1 MAGFLRAADE
11 LGIHLMPWQV
21 VAATYIHALGPD
33 DLWLYPD
40 VVDVVSRQQ
49 GKTELLLPFIVSRL
63 WLNRRIMH
71 TAQNRELPREVHG
84 RVADFFLEHYP
95 HLLKRKPRFA
105 NGQEEI
111 RLLGGG
117 HYRIVAPTRGGARG
131 PANDDLIVDEARELD
146 GFSFIAAAN
155 PTLQA
160 SRNPQKLW
168 LSNAGDETSIV
179 LNALRKRAD
188 EDPSLA
194 YLEWS
199 ASPERDAD
207 DREGWLEANP
217 AIGHLPQAME
227 NLENS
232 YRSYSLSGQMA
243 IFETEHLCRW
253 VPTMRPRLV
262 DDFAWKRAQALKVA
276 PVRRP
281 SFGISYAPEGRA
293 SVVMAWREDA
303 QHVALRELFDVEVD
317 ETGIAE
323 LGADALKQA
332 RRLGAASVGY
342 DDATDRD
349 LARQFTGSFAKRTK
363 PVIGKDFQNATEAF
377 VRGIESGTLRWL
389 DGDHITAD
397 LAMTSRK
404 DNDETGTYHAVRSKD
419 DVPITAA
426 LAAIRA
432 YWLASVSSPTGSLR
446 IY

>member
-1 MAGFLRAADE
+1 MHIA
-11 LGIHLMPWQV
+11 QV
-21 VAATYIHALGPD
+21 
-33 DLWLYPD
+33 
-40 VVDVVSRQQ
+40 
-49 GKTELLLPFIVSRL
+49 
-63 WLNRRIMH
+63 
-71 TAQNRELPREVHG
+71 RELPRIMFEAL
-84 RVADFFLEHYP
+84 ADAIEGEHP
-95 HLLKRKPRFA
+95 DLLPRRRGKVIWPRRGA
-105 NGQEEI
+105 GSESIVLTNG
-111 RLLGGG
+111 GT
-117 HYRIVAPTRGGARG
+117 YR
-131 PANDDLIVDEARELD
+131 
-146 GFSFIAAAN
+146 IAAAISGG
-155 PTLQA
+155 
-160 SRNPQKLW
+160 SRGHSFDDLLIDELRELTGFDVVNAAKPAQRFSENPQTIY
-168 LSNAGDETSIV
+168 LSNEGTDTAVILRWLQDRAG
-179 LNALRKRAD
+179 K
-188 EDPSLA
+188 DPSLA
-194 YLEWS
+194 YLGWS
-199 ASPERDAD
+199 SDPDLDAGD
-207 DREGWLEANP
+207 MTAWLQSNP
-217 AIGHLPQAME
+217 AIGHYPQVLRD
-227 NLENS
+227 LERDYLAATLAGN
-232 YRSYSLSGQMA
+232 MA
-243 IFETEHLCRW
+243 GFETEALCRH

-317 ETGIAE
+317 ETGIVE

-349 LARQFTGSFAKRTK
+349 LARQFTGSFVKRTK

-377 VRGIESGTLRWL
+377 VRGIESGTLRWV